1 MENFIAAEKLLITEI
16 EQILQTN
23 ADMTVMAKKASKLIS
38 QTLISFRKQIREKG
52 FKRDEDEIYFFR
64 NIKPKIHA
72 YLIFF
77 SILSEIETSKY
88 HMSDEEVTNLIDKK
102 IRMFRHIMRENL
114 DFVAYYMEGLSHLDR
129 QYFLRPNDFQKV
141 TKHSA
146 SMLLDPEF
154 STTYDFVAANIIAQQ
169 LLMKHLFPEQQNT
182 AKMPASSKLKW
193 TASKADFVEFV
204 YGLQGSAA
212 VNYGDVEIKELC
224 LALQSIFQVQI
235 DDPYR
240 IFIDLSNRKMNP
252 MKFIPKMEEGFLRK
266 IDEADNLNRYKP

>member
-1 MENFIAAEKLLITEI
+1 MEHFITAEKQLITEI
-16 EQILQTN
+16 ELILQSK
-23 ADMTVMAKKASKLIS
+23 ADMTVMAKKACKLIM
-38 QTLISFRKQIREKG
+38 QNLTSFRKQIREHG
-52 FKRDEDEIYFFR
+52 FKRDEDEMYFFR

-88 HMSDEEVTNLIDKK
+88 HMSEQEVKNFIDKK

-114 DFVAYYMEGLSHLDR
+114 DFVTYYMEGLSHLDR
-129 QYFLRPNDFQKV
+129 QYFLRPSDIQKV
-141 TKHSA
+141 TKHSTG
-146 SMLLDPEF
+146 MMLDPEF
-154 STTYDFVAANIIAQQ
+154 STTYDLVAANIIAQQ
-169 LLMKHLFPEQQNT
+169 LLMKFLFPEEQNT
-182 AKMPASSKLKW
+182 AKTLASSKLKW

-224 LALQSIFQVQI
+224 VALQSVFQVHI

-240 IFIDLSNRKMNP
+240 IFIDLSNRKITP
-252 MKFIPKMEEGFLRK
+252 MKFIPKMQEGFLRK
-266 IDEADNLNRYKP
+266 IDEADKWNSLS